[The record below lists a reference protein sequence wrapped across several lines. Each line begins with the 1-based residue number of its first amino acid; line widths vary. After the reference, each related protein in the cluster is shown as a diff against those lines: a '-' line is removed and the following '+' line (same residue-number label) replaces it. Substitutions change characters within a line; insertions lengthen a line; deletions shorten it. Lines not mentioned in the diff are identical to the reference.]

1 MYDPTLDKPGVVTGV
16 GEFLVGFLFFPSI
29 FSLCEM
35 VLHHSKTGRE
45 FCEHYKINNNGIHDI
60 SNKVTSSTFALLAC
74 TIGWF
79 VNQQCTGDIM
89 RERFY
94 ILDNYLIFG
103 VSYFFY
109 DVISMYLVYNTLT
122 KDTVT
127 VSYSEVTQ
135 FLSDRPLI
143 VFHHILVPLV
153 GFPALMYFRNGY
165 GDCLL
170 GTSFMIEAST
180 PFVSLRVILVH
191 LNMKESLVYMVNG
204 IMMLLSFFLCRVMLF
219 PILYWW
225 YSNVLGI
232 SLISTIIS
240 IPCWCHIATIGLWFP
255 QLFWFNK
262 MLKGS
267 LKVIRGRKKRKEY
280 LVATTDNLD
289 AGDRELNNG
298 AAIGEKDNSQ
308 DNFEG
313 NDVEESKDKFD

>member
-1 MYDPTLDKPGVVTGV
+1 MYDPTVDQPGMLTGA
-16 GEFLVGFLFFPSI
+16 GEFLVGLIFFPSI
-29 FSLCEM
+29 FLVCEIL
-35 VLHHSKTGRE
+35 LHHSKTGRE
-45 FCEHYKINNNGIHDI
+45 LCEHYKINNNGIHDI
-60 SNKVTSSTFALLAC
+60 SNKVTSSTFAMLAC

-89 RERFY
+89 RDRFY

-122 KDTVT
+122 KDNVT

-143 VFHHILVPLV
+143 VFHHILVPLI

-191 LNMKESLVYMVNG
+191 LNMKVDNPPRHCL
-204 IMMLLSFFLCRVMLF
+204 LLSYKHLILLSCRRV
-219 PILYWW
+219 W
-225 YSNVLGI
+225 
-232 SLISTIIS
+232 ST
-240 IPCWCHIATIGLWFP
+240 
-255 QLFWFNK
+255 
-262 MLKGS
+262 
-267 LKVIRGRKKRKEY
+267 
-280 LVATTDNLD
+280 
-289 AGDRELNNG
+289 
-298 AAIGEKDNSQ
+298 
-308 DNFEG
+308 
-313 NDVEESKDKFD
+313 

>member
-1 MYDPTLDKPGVVTGV
+1 MYDPTVDQPGLLTGT
-16 GEFLVGFLFFPSI
+16 GEFLVGVIFFPSI
-29 FSLCEM
+29 FLVCEIL
-35 VLHHSKTGRE
+35 LHHSKTGRE
-45 FCEHYKINNNGIHDI
+45 LCEHYQINNNGIHDI

-89 RERFY
+89 QDRFY
-94 ILDNYLIFG
+94 VLDNYLIFG

-109 DVISMYLVYNTLT
+109 DVVSMYLVYNTLT
-122 KDTVT
+122 KDHVT
-127 VSYSEVTQ
+127 VSYLEVTQ

-143 VFHHILVPLV
+143 VFHHILVPLI

-191 LNMKESLVYMVNG
+191 LHMKESLLYMING

-240 IPCWCHIATIGLWFP
+240 IPCWCHIATLGLWFP

-267 LKVIRGRKKRKEY
+267 LKVIKDRQRRSDKSCEIMISSEKKPRGETYNKM
-280 LVATTDNLD
+280 D
-289 AGDRELNNG
+289 
-298 AAIGEKDNSQ
+298 
-308 DNFEG
+308 
-313 NDVEESKDKFD
+313 

>member
-1 MYDPTLDKPGVVTGV
+1 
-16 GEFLVGFLFFPSI
+16 
-29 FSLCEM
+29 
-35 VLHHSKTGRE
+35 
-45 FCEHYKINNNGIHDI
+45 
-60 SNKVTSSTFALLAC
+60 
-74 TIGWF
+74 
-79 VNQQCTGDIM
+79 M
-89 RERFY
+89 RDRFY

-122 KDTVT
+122 KETVT
-127 VSYSEVTQ
+127 VSWSEILQ

-143 VFHHILVPLV
+143 VFHHILVPLI

-191 LNMKESLVYMVNG
+191 LKMKVISQSSIMLYLYSDLLQDSLVYLVNG

-225 YSNVLGI
+225 YSSVLGL

-240 IPCWCHIATIGLWFP
+240 IPCWVHVATFSLWLP
-255 QLFWFNK
+255 QLVWFNK

-267 LKVIRGRKKRKEY
+267 LKVIKDRQRRSDKSAEILISSETRETDRK
-280 LVATTDNLD
+280 LD
-289 AGDRELNNG
+289 
-298 AAIGEKDNSQ
+298 
-308 DNFEG
+308 
-313 NDVEESKDKFD
+313 

>member
-1 MYDPTLDKPGVVTGV
+1 MYDPSRDKPGVLTGL
-16 GEFLVGFLFFPSI
+16 GEFLLGVIFFPSI
-29 FSLCEM
+29 FLMCEM
-35 VLHHSKTGRE
+35 LLRSSKTGRE
-45 FCEHYKINNNGIHDI
+45 YCQHFKINSNGIHDI
-60 SNKVTSSTFALLAC
+60 SNKVTSSTFALFAC
-74 TIGWF
+74 SIGWI

-89 RERFY
+89 KERFY

-122 KDTVT
+122 KETVT
-127 VSYSEVTQ
+127 VSSSEVIQ

-143 VFHHILVPLV
+143 VFHHILVPLI

-191 LNMKESLVYMVNG
+191 LKMKDSLVYMVNG
-204 IMMLLSFFLCRVMLF
+204 LMMLVSFFACRVMLF

-225 YSNVLGI
+225 YSSVVGL

-240 IPCWCHIATIGLWFP
+240 IPCWVHAATISLWLP

-267 LKVIRGRKKRKEY
+267 LKVIKDRQRRSDKSDEILISSEEKTRETCKK
-280 LVATTDNLD
+280 LD
-289 AGDRELNNG
+289 
-298 AAIGEKDNSQ
+298 
-308 DNFEG
+308 
-313 NDVEESKDKFD
+313 